1 MRRQRPAAGRRTTS
15 PTSPDARAMHGTEW
29 GDGRWL
35 VGPLPPIEASGTG
48 VWAWVHLAFHGRC
61 TTAAAGL
68 AREGRGR
75 HKCPAPL
82 PLAVPP
88 LLRSAQL
95 PLALH
100 SRARATRAPVT
111 ASGCSATAGATI
123 PPKAAAAKKRR
134 AAGRWGKTSLITQ
147 APPCGA
153 TSVAH
158 LPEQPRQSLLH
169 APLAPAPEATPC
181 LDSPL
186 LVAPS
191 ARRADGPPQLAAPQN
206 TSAGS

>member
-1 MRRQRPAAGRRTTS
+1 MRKRTTPTSGSARVDAALVEADEARWCLSAGLVFAKSAARQRPYLCRVTGPLASERPS
-15 PTSPDARAMHGTEW
+15 
-29 GDGRWL
+29 
-35 VGPLPPIEASGTG
+35 GPLPPIEASGTG
-48 VWAWVHLAFHGRC
+48 VWAWVCLTLHGRC

-111 ASGCSATAGATI
+111 ASGCSAAAGATI
-123 PPKAAAAKKRR
+123 PLPQST
-134 AAGRWGKTSLITQ
+134 TSTSIPMPWYNGLSFPCPL
-147 APPCGA
+147 PPF
-153 TSVAH
+153 SSPV
-158 LPEQPRQSLLH
+158 PS
-169 APLAPAPEATPC
+169 TP
-181 LDSPL
+181 
-186 LVAPS
+186 
-191 ARRADGPPQLAAPQN
+191 ARRRRRWR
-206 TSAGS
+206 

>member
-1 MRRQRPAAGRRTTS
+1 MRKRST
-15 PTSPDARAMHGTEW
+15 PTSGSARVDAALVEADEARWCLPAGLVLQNLLLASAPKAPLNCGSLCCALARPDSARRYLYRVTGPLASE
-29 GDGRWL
+29 RPC
-35 VGPLPPIEASGTG
+35 GPLPPIEASGTG

-134 AAGRWGKTSLITQ
+134 AAALRRRCCNKRVGGW
-147 APPCGA
+147 
-153 TSVAH
+153 
-158 LPEQPRQSLLH
+158 EQK
-169 APLAPAPEATPC
+169 
-181 LDSPL
+181 
-186 LVAPS
+186 
-191 ARRADGPPQLAAPQN
+191 
-206 TSAGS
+206 

>member
-1 MRRQRPAAGRRTTS
+1 MRKRSTPTSGSARVDAALVEADEARWCLPAGLVFAKSAARQRPYLYRVTGPPASERPR
-15 PTSPDARAMHGTEW
+15 
-29 GDGRWL
+29 
-35 VGPLPPIEASGTG
+35 GPLPPIEASGTG

-100 SRARATRAPVT
+100 PRARATRAPVT

-123 PPKAAAAKKRR
+123 PLPQST
-134 AAGRWGKTSLITQ
+134 TSTSIPMPWYNGLSFPCPL
-147 APPCGA
+147 PPF
-153 TSVAH
+153 SSPV
-158 LPEQPRQSLLH
+158 PS
-169 APLAPAPEATPC
+169 TP
-181 LDSPL
+181 
-186 LVAPS
+186 
-191 ARRADGPPQLAAPQN
+191 ARRRRRWR
-206 TSAGS
+206 

>member
-1 MRRQRPAAGRRTTS
+1 MAEQAEIFSHHSPYRHRVRATILLDAGLLTSARTKVAVDHFAWS
-15 PTSPDARAMHGTEW
+15 QSKKGH
-29 GDGRWL
+29 
-35 VGPLPPIEASGTG
+35 GPLPPIEASGAG

-134 AAGRWGKTSLITQ
+134 AAALRRRCCNKRVGGW
-147 APPCGA
+147 
-153 TSVAH
+153 
-158 LPEQPRQSLLH
+158 EQK
-169 APLAPAPEATPC
+169 
-181 LDSPL
+181 
-186 LVAPS
+186 
-191 ARRADGPPQLAAPQN
+191 
-206 TSAGS
+206 

>member
-1 MRRQRPAAGRRTTS
+1 MRKRSTPTSGSARVDAALVEADEARWCLPAGLVFAKSAARQRPYLYRVTGPPASERPR
-15 PTSPDARAMHGTEW
+15 
-29 GDGRWL
+29 
-35 VGPLPPIEASGTG
+35 GPLPPIEASGTG

-123 PPKAAAAKKRR
+123 PLPQST
-134 AAGRWGKTSLITQ
+134 TSTSIPMPWYNGLSFPCPL
-147 APPCGA
+147 PPF
-153 TSVAH
+153 SSPV
-158 LPEQPRQSLLH
+158 PS
-169 APLAPAPEATPC
+169 TP
-181 LDSPL
+181 
-186 LVAPS
+186 
-191 ARRADGPPQLAAPQN
+191 ARRRRRWR
-206 TSAGS
+206 

>member
-1 MRRQRPAAGRRTTS
+1 MASVAECRCCGASSLATRWPVSVSTPEKTCCFERGLLSDCVLKTRTPPRNPERSGAGNPSRRRARRGTGPLASERPC
-15 PTSPDARAMHGTEW
+15 
-29 GDGRWL
+29 
-35 VGPLPPIEASGTG
+35 GPLPPIEASGTG

-111 ASGCSATAGATI
+111 ASGCSATAGATT

-134 AAGRWGKTSLITQ
+134 AAALRRRCCNKRVGGW
-147 APPCGA
+147 
-153 TSVAH
+153 
-158 LPEQPRQSLLH
+158 EQK
-169 APLAPAPEATPC
+169 
-181 LDSPL
+181 
-186 LVAPS
+186 
-191 ARRADGPPQLAAPQN
+191 
-206 TSAGS
+206 